1 MVMDAAEPRDYEIR
15 ALCMQCGQVRSKKVS
30 AKPEN
35 EEGEEMAFLMEIT
48 RNTELLSAV
57 DWSDFDDQAWKETL
71 APTSKADC
79 CRLPESV
86 LY

>member
-1 MVMDAAEPRDYEIR
+1 VDVRH
-15 ALCMQCGQVRSKKVS
+15 GQARSKKVS

-57 DWSDFDDQAWKETL
+57 DWSDFDDQAWKELL
-71 APTSKADC
+71 ALLVKRIVVV
-79 CRLPESV
+79 CRSQYCIE
-86 LY
+86 